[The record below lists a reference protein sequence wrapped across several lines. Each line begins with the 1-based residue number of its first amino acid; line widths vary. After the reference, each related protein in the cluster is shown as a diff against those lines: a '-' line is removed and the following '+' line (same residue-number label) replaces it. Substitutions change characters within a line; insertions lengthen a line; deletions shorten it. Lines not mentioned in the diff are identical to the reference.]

1 MAGFQSGPS
10 NLLLF
15 GALHD
20 CGAHSAVS
28 VAKAVRRVHIGVSL
42 DPFS

>member
-1 MAGFQSGPS
+1 MAGFQSGLS
-10 NLLLF
+10 DLLIL
-15 GALHD
+15 GAMHD